1 MKKDILKDHN
11 GNTLFVHWRL
21 RRKDVASLQTPQEIL
36 SPLVELAKWSPK
48 HVENKDEGLAY
59 QLVKR
64 SYWVMGAKDVAL
76 VPG

>member
-1 MKKDILKDHN
+1 M
-11 GNTLFVHWRL
+11 
-21 RRKDVASLQTPQEIL
+21 
-36 SPLVELAKWSPK
+36 VELAKRSPK
-48 HVENKDEGLAY
+48 HVENKDESLAY

>member
-1 MKKDILKDHN
+1 M
-11 GNTLFVHWRL
+11 
-21 RRKDVASLQTPQEIL
+21 
-36 SPLVELAKWSPK
+36 VELAKWSPK